1 MQLLQNCYIQGWWQS
16 LSVIHNIEHAK
27 AFKNLHKSEIKNQK
41 HDKASVIDFNIC
53 EDSSTAGPSC
63 KSSPNLA
70 FETPMPREPRSTTLS
85 SAFTSL
91 NPKSE
96 DAEINTRSS
105 FSTIISIK
113 MKPRS
118 SSTKQPTIHQVFAKT
133 RPLTSTDP
141 KTIKITRL
149 IAEMI
154 CTDNQPVS
162 IVENPGFKRLLQF
175 LEPSITTDMW
185 SSTANDDYMSLTAHF
200 LTEDMKQI
208 HICLDVVPFPYESH
222 TATNLVNFM
231 NESLERW
238 GLLEKLNVLV
248 RDNVRNIV
256 SAMDVG
262 KFTNIPCL
270 AHTLQLVV
278 KDGCLNNERI
288 SLLAATCRRI
298 VGHFKHLV
306 KSYKLLRQSQ
316 EILGRPKHS
325 IIQDEPTR
333 WNSTFHM
340 LNRLIEQKDAILLV
354 TPHFPKATRQNKEL
368 STGEW
373 DGLVPLVA
381 ALKVFEEVTLT
392 ASSSKVTTSEVIPII
407 NAVNM
412 SIDRIKDYGNFK
424 DSVSRTMA
432 EKAVTLLIGEFN
444 AFDID
449 EGHEIKAAENQ
460 EPTTPAPGA
469 VWSLYN

>member
-1 MQLLQNCYIQGWWQS
+1 MTLTLQYAICGGRVSQLYTTSNMLKH
-16 LSVIHNIEHAK
+16 LK
-27 AFKNLHKSEIKNQK
+27 TFHKSEIKNQK

-53 EDSSTAGPSC
+53 EDSSTAVPSC
-63 KSSPNLA
+63 KSSPNPA
-70 FETPMPREPRSTTLS
+70 FETPMPREPRSTTLA

-105 FSTIISIK
+105 SSTISFIK

-118 SSTKQPTIHQVFAKT
+118 SSTKQPTIHQMFAKT

-141 KTIKITRL
+141 KAIKITRL

-175 LEPSITTDMW
+175 LEPRYTIPSRKYFSTIEIPSIYQKVSSKIQFLAKKANHDSINTDMW
-185 SSTANDDYMSLTAHF
+185 SQQN
-200 LTEDMKQI
+200 KI
-208 HICLDVVPFPYESH
+208 GCGVVPFPYESH

-231 NESLERW
+231 NESFERW
-238 GLLEKLNVLV
+238 GLLEKLNVVV
-248 RDNVRNIV
+248 RDNARNIV
-256 SAMDVG
+256 SAMEVG
-262 KFTNIPCL
+262 NFTNIPCL

-278 KDGCLNNERI
+278 KDGCLSNERI
-288 SLLAATCRRI
+288 SLLTATCRRI
-298 VGHFKHLV
+298 VGHFKHSV

-316 EILGRPKHS
+316 EILGLPKHS

-333 WNSTFHM
+333 WNCTFHM
-340 LNRLIEQKDAILLV
+340 LNRLIEKKDAILLV

-373 DGLVPLVA
+373 DNLVTLVA

-424 DSVSRTMA
+424 ESLCQSLHRRYGDC
-432 EKAVTLLIGEFN
+432 
-444 AFDID
+444 
-449 EGHEIKAAENQ
+449 EN
-460 EPTTPAPGA
+460 EPIHAYATILDPRF
-469 VWSLYN
+469 

>member
-1 MQLLQNCYIQGWWQS
+1 MALLGIS
-16 LSVIHNIEHAK
+16 LGDSPLK
-27 AFKNLHKSEIKNQK
+27 TFHKSEIKNQK

-63 KSSPNLA
+63 KSSPNPA
-70 FETPMPREPRSTTLS
+70 FEIPMPREPRSTTLA

-96 DAEINTRSS
+96 DAEINIKSS
-105 FSTIISIK
+105 SSTVSSIK

-133 RPLTSTDP
+133 RPLTSTGP
-141 KTIKITRL
+141 K
-149 IAEMI
+149 
-154 CTDNQPVS
+154 
-162 IVENPGFKRLLQF
+162 F
-175 LEPSITTDMW
+175 LAKNANHVSITTDMW
-185 SSTANDDYMSLTAHF
+185 SSTANVDYMSLTAHF
-200 LTEDMKQI
+200 LTEDMKKI

-238 GLLEKLNVLV
+238 GLLEKLNAV
-248 RDNVRNIV
+248 
-256 SAMDVG
+256 
-262 KFTNIPCL
+262 
-270 AHTLQLVV
+270 LVV
-278 KDGCLNNERI
+278 KDGCLDNERI
-288 SLLAATCRRI
+288 SLPTATCRRI
-298 VGHFKHLV
+298 VGHFKHSV

-316 EILGRPKHS
+316 EILGLPKHS
-325 IIQDEPTR
+325 IIQDEPNI

-340 LNRLIEQKDAILLV
+340 LNRLIEQKDAILSV

-373 DGLVPLVA
+373 DSLVPLVA
-381 ALKVFEEVTLT
+381 ALKVFEEVLLT
-392 ASSSKVTTSEVIPII
+392 ASVSKVTTSEVIPIV

-412 SIDRIKDYGNFK
+412 SIDRIKDKENFK
-424 DSVSRTMA
+424 ESLCQSLHRRYGDCENETIYAFATILDPRFKNKIFRSRTMA
-432 EKAVTLLIGEFN
+432 EKIVTLLIGELN
-444 AFDID
+444 ALDID

-469 VWSLYN
+469 VWSLYNQLIKTNSVVSIVLLY